1 LLRVLPALPA
11 PCQQRDPPF
20 SCPFAVPETA
30 LRRRPHERL
39 SALEERELFQHLARI
54 RQRLAELV
62 PAGSSATPGDRIEVM
77 RLTCQACSLRR
88 YLAQCYFK
96 LAVSVARA
104 CAAHYQEIDDLVGQ
118 ACVTLMRALDLF
130 EVQRGYRFSS
140 YATRAMR
147 SELGRYLAR
156 RRRVTDRSVDP
167 KLLQAEAA
175 APDRGKHPGHSAYCA
190 LEQLLD
196 DLEPREADVVRSRFG
211 LHDRPGAQTLQAVA
225 DRLGISRERVRQLEQ
240 QALQKLRRRAQEK
253 PWSEL
258 LHAPTI
264 EA

>member
-1 LLRVLPALPA
+1 VLLRVLPA
-11 PCQQRDPPF
+11 PCQPHDP
-20 SCPFAVPETA
+20 SLACPFAVPETA
-30 LRRRPHERL
+30 LPRRLHERL
-39 SALEERELFQHLARI
+39 SAHEERELFEQLART
-54 RQRLAELV
+54 RQRLAELIP
-62 PAGSSATPGDRIEVM
+62 PAGNIAPADRVEVM

-104 CAAHYQEIDDLVGQ
+104 CATRFQEIDDLVGQ

-130 EVQRGYRFSS
+130 QVQRGYRFSS

-147 SELGRYLAR
+147 SELLRYLAR
-156 RRRVTDRSVDP
+156 GRRPADRSVDP
-167 KLLQAEAA
+167 RLLQAEAA
-175 APDRGKHPGHSAYCA
+175 APSGQGHPGQIAFCA
-190 LEQLLD
+190 LEQLLA

-240 QALQKLRRRAQEK
+240 QALQKLRRRAQQK